1 MFHTD
6 QQNTTGAR
14 PGRSVPV
21 SRHLTA
27 VPARPHGRK
36 QDRAGKAEGTIRRS
50 PIGGEQERL
59 SSCLQAAALPPYP
72 SLCVPLC
79 DPAIIG
85 HVWCGGEA
93 HLACSCFARASL
105 RVFSL
110 CSVRCAVMRF
120 ACADAIV
127 DVPKCCYKRIE
138 KCRCAS
144 RKMLGR
150 SAVET

>member
-6 QQNTTGAR
+6 PAEHDRN

-59 SSCLQAAALPPYP
+59 LQSCRAAALPAYP
-72 SLCVPLC
+72 SLPVCVTAIPL
-79 DPAIIG
+79 
-85 HVWCGGEA
+85 
-93 HLACSCFARASL
+93 
-105 RVFSL
+105 
-110 CSVRCAVMRF
+110 
-120 ACADAIV
+120 
-127 DVPKCCYKRIE
+127 
-138 KCRCAS
+138 
-144 RKMLGR
+144 
-150 SAVET
+150 